1 MSRVTGAAD
10 NSINPCLSALVS
22 SPTLTSR
29 GGDSFDWAIMESWY
43 FALEPQEYCAGKLV
57 HNREVWAFLQG
68 VHLKFNIY
76 YFLHMSVNKYLHNQ
90 HLCVQSNMFIVYS
103 TVIKT
108 LWLELS
114 VFGILTDSSLLL
126 LAPSSAQQEKN
137 LIIWIWIQN
146 NVDIFYKITSLKITI
161 LCEVR
166 LTHCNFYKK
175 KELWFESQ
183 SYHWT

>member
-1 MSRVTGAAD
+1 M
-10 NSINPCLSALVS
+10 
-22 SPTLTSR
+22 
-29 GGDSFDWAIMESWY
+29 
-43 FALEPQEYCAGKLV
+43 
-57 HNREVWAFLQG
+57 
-68 VHLKFNIY
+68 
-76 YFLHMSVNKYLHNQ
+76 Q

-175 KELWFESQ
+175 RNFDLKVKVIIELKSIRWVEVIHFKYFLTFVWWRIPWMGGHGHKLHYTILHQFNCYVCCLVSVFRIRLPSSESKEGEQNMFYVKGEIPR
-183 SYHWT
+183 